1 MQFDP
6 NAVLVF
12 GAILTYIGGLAT
24 EKWRSRSS
32 KETSATEMVTALFQR
47 QERME
52 SKLDNLKKAMDN
64 LSWRYFL
71 SLRSLQ
77 DHRDV
82 WPEDYMHIRPP
93 LHKVTASDLANFPDI
108 HIGEEKEDE

>member
-1 MQFDP
+1 MQIDP
-6 NAVLVF
+6 NAALIF

-24 EKWRSRSS
+24 EKLRNRSS
-32 KETSATEMVTALFQR
+32 NETSATEMVTALFQR

-52 SKLDNLKKAMDN
+52 TKLDNLKKAMDN
-64 LSWRYFL
+64 ISWRYFL

-82 WPEDYMHIRPP
+82 WPEAFIDSRPP
-93 LHKVTASDLANFPDI
+93 LHKVTATDLANFPDI